1 MKFSGT
7 STMHASVAPLKH
19 VVGAAKDRGT
29 RFLQYLGYRSSAALP
44 PTRTPMAR
52 SALEALQRCAVSLA
66 ASAASGQR
74 RQSDRERLQ
83 DLLDEYEEGRR
94 ILIRRVETGRAASAV
109 KSRASPEA
117 RSVSSR

>member
-1 MKFSGT
+1 
-7 STMHASVAPLKH
+7 MHASVTPLKH
-19 VVGAAKDRGT
+19 IVGAAKDRGT
-29 RFLQYLGYRSSAALP
+29 RFLQYFGYRSSAALP

-66 ASAASGQR
+66 ASAASGQQ

-94 ILIRRVETGRAASAV
+94 ILIRRVEAGRAASAV
-109 KSRASPEA
+109 KSRASPKA

>member
-1 MKFSGT
+1 
-7 STMHASVAPLKH
+7 
-19 VVGAAKDRGT
+19 
-29 RFLQYLGYRSSAALP
+29 
-44 PTRTPMAR
+44 MAR

-66 ASAASGQR
+66 ASTASGQR

-94 ILIRRVETGRAASAV
+94 ILIRRVETGRAASSV